1 MSVEETFT
9 NMNLPKNQFM
19 IHKVTEKF
27 GIIVD
32 TLYVFYYRYYNFR
45 SKSIEKTKNQT
56 LKQTNK

>member
-1 MSVEETFT
+1 
-9 NMNLPKNQFM
+9 M